1 MVPSSWASVELS
13 GLDLLFFF
21 SLSTIQWMQWYKR
34 SWCSRCKLFSWF
46 CSCYYACPF
55 DIAKTRRQTEVG
67 VFWFATSSSREFCLF
82 SYDWAILK
90 NSEGPLL
97 GGNENDEATGT
108 RRGSEV
114 CTYVYFWKITFCM
127 CLHSKQIC
135 NICLYSIF
143 LKNHLS
149 TKYLDL
155 FLIAIH

>member
-90 NSEGPLL
+90 NSEGPLVR
-97 GGNENDEATGT
+97 AMRMT
-108 RRGSEV
+108 RRQALVEV
-114 CTYVYFWKITFCM
+114 RRYVRMCIFERLHFVCVCIQNKYVTSVFTVYSLKITF
-127 CLHSKQIC
+127 QQ
-135 NICLYSIF
+135 NI
-143 LKNHLS
+143 
-149 TKYLDL
+149 
-155 FLIAIH
+155 